1 MTGCLLLQCHSSCR
15 KRMLYRQ
22 LQLTLHLMKI
32 KGIRGDILGVS
43 ILLVGGVDDDLC
55 QKRCDILRHQKDV
68 GVFAWRTRM
77 IIVTGLVPTPGTN
90 PRQTYAGVSH
100 QLSLC
105 ADDAWLLDL
114 DDQECDK
121 KGPDAMPP
129 AMP

>member
-1 MTGCLLLQCHSSCR
+1 MTGCLLLQCHDSFSS

-32 KGIRGDILGVS
+32 KGIWGDILGVS

-68 GVFAWRTRM
+68 GVFAWRRM

-90 PRQTYAGVSH
+90 P
-100 QLSLC
+100 
-105 ADDAWLLDL
+105 
-114 DDQECDK
+114 
-121 KGPDAMPP
+121 
-129 AMP
+129 